1 MIAKKMISEVPV
13 VTMQTPG
20 IVAMSLMDELK
31 LAHLPV
37 VEGKLCLGIL
47 SETMVYAMCNP
58 ELSLE
63 EAGLKPE
70 NIITHEGQHF
80 YEIAQLFIEN
90 QLSLLPI
97 TDEHKQLTGCVLLP
111 DLLKCF
117 GEFAAVCEPGG
128 IVILEIGERDYSL
141 QQIAGIVES
150 NDARILSVQTATQ
163 ADSTRIEVTLK
174 INKMDL
180 RPIIQTFER
189 YNYLVSASFQETEYE
204 DSIRERYDSLMNYLK
219 I

>member
-13 VTMQTPG
+13 VTMNTPG
-20 IVAMSLMDELK
+20 IVAMSLMDEAK
-31 LAHLPV
+31 LSHLPV
-37 VEGKLCLGIL
+37 VNGKLCLGIL
-47 SETMVYAMCNP
+47 SETMVYAMANP
-58 ELSLE
+58 EVSLE
-63 EAGLKPE
+63 EAGIKPE
-70 NIITHEGQHF
+70 NLCTHEGQHF

-90 QLSLLPI
+90 QLSLLPVA
-97 TDEHKQLTGCVLLP
+97 DENHQLIGCILLP
-111 DLLKCF
+111 DLMKMF
-117 GEFAAVCEPGG
+117 GDFASVCEPGG
-128 IVILEIGERDYSL
+128 IVVLEIAERDYSL

-150 NDARILSVQTATQ
+150 NDASILSVQTASQ
-163 ADSTRIEVTLK
+163 ADSTRMEITLK

-189 YNYLVSASFQETEYE
+189 YNYLVSASFQEEEYE